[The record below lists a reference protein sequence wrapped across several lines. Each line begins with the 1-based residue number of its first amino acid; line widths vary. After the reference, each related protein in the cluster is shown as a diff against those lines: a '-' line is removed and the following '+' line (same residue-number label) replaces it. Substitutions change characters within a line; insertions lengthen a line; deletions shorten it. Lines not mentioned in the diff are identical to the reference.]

1 MLEACFGGRQRASA
15 GNHGALEQLT
25 KVVVVVVVV
34 MMMMMMMLASG
45 EIRGISSSGEGGK

>member
-25 KVVVVVVVV
+25 KVVVVV
-34 MMMMMMMLASG
+34 MMMMMMMMASG

>member
-25 KVVVVVVVV
+25 KVVVVVV

>member
-25 KVVVVVVVV
+25 KVVAVV
-34 MMMMMMMLASG
+34 MMMMMMMVASG